1 MKAKPSAVELDQLLS
16 RSTDLFAEGVMRLVR
31 SVARAGER
39 AGALEYMSKLIGQSM
54 TLADLLGRRRLLLEM
69 DAYVRSHGKSRE
81 AAMTAAVRGCVTG
94 DVLFVDDDAP
104 FHEVLV
110 FVETPVV
117 PHIPF
122 DEAIRNIIT
131 REPRLARSGKEVADL
146 YASRHAF
153 AMAKSTE
160 LTVTTWVQNYIDK
173 TLRDGASVPEASEI
187 IAEAGDFSRA
197 YAETVYR
204 TNVATAY
211 AAGRFEQ
218 ANDDDVAEV
227 IGAFEL
233 ETAGD
238 LDVRKNHKA
247 AEGLVAPQNH
257 HIWNTF
263 SCPLGYNCRCSLR
276 FVTWDELK
284 RRGLVDDKGH
294 AVVYYPPGFAAA
306 HPDPGFGNGRPDI
319 RVYTGSLT

>member
-1 MKAKPSAVELDQLLS
+1 MKAKPSAAELEQLLN
-16 RSTDLFAEGVMRLVR
+16 RSTTLFAEGVLKLVR
-31 SVARAGER
+31 SVAKAGER
-39 AGALEYMSKLIGQSM
+39 AGALDYMAKLIGQSM
-54 TLADLLGRRRLLLEM
+54 TLADLLGRRRLLLEF
-69 DAYVRSHGKSRE
+69 DAYRRSHKHTRGE
-81 AAMTAAVRGCVTG
+81 ALALAHRVAQYG
-94 DVLFVDDDAP
+94 DVIVVHDEPGEEHLI
-104 FHEVLV
+104 

-131 REPRLARSGKEVADL
+131 REPRLAQSGKEVADL
-146 YASRHAF
+146 YATRHAF
-153 AMAKSTE
+153 ALAKSTE
-160 LTVTTWVQNYIDK
+160 LTVTTWVQNYIDQSLK
-173 TLRDGASVPEASEI
+173 RGASVPEASEI

-218 ANDDDVAEV
+218 ANDDDVKEV

-238 LDVRKNHKA
+238 LDVRKNHA
-247 AEGLVAPQNH
+247 AAGGLTAPCNH

-263 SCPLGYNCRCSLR
+263 ACPMGYNCRCSLR
-276 FVTWDELK
+276 FVTWDELR
-284 RRGLVDDKGH
+284 RRGLVDDKGN
-294 AVVYYPPGFAAA
+294 AVVYYPPGFSAA